1 MNFGQNGSYDQKMLQ
16 GVQKWNVFFE
26 SASVVKLLH
35 ILTRSDF
42 FNEPR

>member
-26 SASVVKLLH
+26 SASSETVTH
-35 ILTRSDF
+35 IDKK
-42 FNEPR
+42 